1 MKKILKVE
9 NSNLVQIKAQN
20 FSTTFL
26 AESKSQQE
34 VAVIIP
40 FRETPEGFT
49 RLKSW
54 LLNLINIIIIWKPE
68 QGSSIRSFQ
77 FAKLKNRLK
86 EIFQEQSTYY
96 RLFLVRQ
103 TFEGNFNKGKLLN
116 IGFIEAILRKN
127 ILDLL
132 TTLTTKW

>member
-49 RLKSW
+49 RLKSK
-54 LLNLINIIIIWKPE
+54 LLNLINKIII
-68 QGSSIRSFQ
+68 
-77 FAKLKNRLK
+77 
-86 EIFQEQSTYY
+86 
-96 RLFLVRQ
+96 
-103 TFEGNFNKGKLLN
+103 
-116 IGFIEAILRKN
+116 
-127 ILDLL
+127 
-132 TTLTTKW
+132 